1 MRRRGK
7 VAVFVM
13 LIGVALSLY
22 WPPPSALAKAE
33 ILSGT
38 VLEPDH
44 KPVIE
49 GPAVAEHAVVKG
61 ILTAFKRAEEALQA
75 RDIDALMA
83 IYSKGYNYH
92 GLRKSDM
99 RKIWGELFTH
109 YRQISTTHLF
119 TTIRTVESGSDLT
132 AEIARTGALWATVG
146 ATGQRVT
153 IDSWYG
159 EVHHLVNEDGMWR
172 LRGSVGEAPTVLP
185 FGTAP
190 HPLF

>member
-13 LIGVALSLY
+13 LILAVLSLY
-22 WPPPSALAKAE
+22 LQPRSAVAKTE

-49 GPAVAEHAVVKG
+49 GPAVADHAVVKG
-61 ILTAFKRAEEALQA
+61 ILAAFNRAEEAVRA

-92 GLRKSDM
+92 GLRKSDI
-99 RKIWGELFTH
+99 RKIWGELFAH
-109 YRQISTTHLF
+109 YRQISTTHLL
-119 TTIRTVESGSDLT
+119 TRIRTVESGSDLS
-132 AEIARTGALWATVG
+132 AEITCTGALWATVG
-146 ATGQRVT
+146 ETGQRVT

-172 LRGSVGEAPTVLP
+172 IRGSVGEAPTVLP